1 MTARRHSYF
10 AKHFPEQSRAD
21 KTLAGKSK
29 RISNLGQV
37 RKTKK
42 KSPGGHRQD
51 RGKRIAGGNIHGSA
65 TLGTNATDATSQTLP
80 LYSEKGTIRI
90 AQ

>member
-1 MTARRHSYF
+1 MMTARRHSYF

-42 KSPGGHRQD
+42 NHQEVIGKIGE
-51 RGKRIAGGNIHGSA
+51 RGSQEA
-65 TLGTNATDATSQTLP
+65 TFMAPQH
-80 LYSEKGTIRI
+80 
-90 AQ
+90 